1 MQSDL
6 AGGIFVRDVTV
17 SYRNG
22 ATALHDVSFE
32 NSRGAITALVGVNG
46 AGKSTL
52 FGAIMGFVPAAKG
65 ENRLLGKTV
74 KGALRENLIAY
85 VPQSEGVDWA
95 FPVLVEDVVMM
106 GRNGHR
112 GGLRIPSAKG
122 SREAL
127 CWVGMLE
134 YRLR

>member
-6 AGGIFVRDVTV
+6 VGGIFVRDVTAT
-17 SYRNG
+17 YRNG

-32 NSRGAITALVGVNG
+32 ISRGTITALVGVNG

-52 FGAIMGFVPAAKG
+52 FRAIMGLVPAAKG
-65 ENRLLGKTV
+65 EIRLLGKTV
-74 KGALRENLIAY
+74 KEALSGNLIAF
-85 VPQSEGVDWA
+85 VPQSEEVDWA

-112 GGLRIPSAKG
+112 GVLRIPSAKG

-127 CWVGMLE
+127 RGSVC
-134 YRLR
+134 

>member
-1 MQSDL
+1 M
-6 AGGIFVRDVTV
+6 A
-17 SYRNG
+17 YRNG

-32 NSRGAITALVGVNG
+32 ISRGTITALVGVNG

-52 FGAIMGFVPAAKG
+52 FRAIMGFVLVAMG
-65 ENRLLGKTV
+65 DIRLLGKTV
-74 KGALRENLIAY
+74 KGALRENLIAF
-85 VPQSEGVDWA
+85 VPQSEEVDWA

-112 GGLRIPSAKG
+112 GVLRIPSAKG

-127 CWVGMLE
+127 RGSVC
-134 YRLR
+134 